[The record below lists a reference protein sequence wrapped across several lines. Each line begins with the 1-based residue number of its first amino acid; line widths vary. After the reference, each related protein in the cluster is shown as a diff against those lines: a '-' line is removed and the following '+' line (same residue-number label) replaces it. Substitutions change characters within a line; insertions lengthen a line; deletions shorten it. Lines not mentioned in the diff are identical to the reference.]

1 MVTAQNLLNEE
12 GSFVLTTPLK
22 IVSFNATADISKT
35 VDIRDL
41 FAKIVFDKDPSVYE
55 VTGRSGQFQP
65 VIKYI
70 PGFPL
75 NVIRPRATP
84 NAVEVKLKSASGSGQ
99 LVVIYKTGKIRLQ
112 GIELDTVTNFV
123 KKYLPTFDRS
133 SVKFNNTTAVFGTNL
148 RFMRLDE
155 MPKMEYEPD
164 ISPFGVL
171 RLKSPKCTFIF
182 TTQGVIHILG
192 ASDVNACFEWIKDYL
207 YKAERY
213 LRVAPTIAQVKTNQ
227 GKVARKG
234 TGLVTRKG
242 TTCPKDRCPDPYSY
256 EGKCK
261 AGYFVRPNPQMF
273 PCCYQS
279 KRIKADEVRRAYQN
293 AGVEMPNS
301 IRRLIGNK
309 SPSPVAASASAA
321 SPSFS
326 PSPSVRTSYDE
337 RGALKIG
344 TRQCS
349 RYTLEQLKHLA
360 ARMKIDTTRLKTK
373 SAICAEI
380 MSRFPPASPSPFSKN
395 FSLNGAN
402 YALTNKNGKLFINR
416 RVPVKNHQAGT
427 KKGAA
432 GPRSGLRECSTIV
445 KADLLKYAKA
455 LGRRLDPKM
464 TKLQIC
470 SELMKSIRRRSP
482 SPRSPSASS
491 SAGLSNFEKS
501 LQRRSPSPRS
511 PKKGKNWYPGSP
523 SRRSPSRSPSASSS
537 AGLSNFERNLVNA
550 MRPKGSPPKKL
561 KKMLNVPVESL

>member
-22 IVSFNATADISKT
+22 IVSFNATADISRT

-41 FAKIVFDKDPSVYE
+41 FAKIVFGKDPSVYE

-84 NAVEVKLKSASGSGQ
+84 NAVEVKLKSAAGSGQ

-123 KKYLPTFDRS
+123 KKYLPTFDS
-133 SVKFNNTTAVFGTNL
+133 ATIKFNNTTAVFGTNL

-192 ASDVNACFEWIKDYL
+192 ATDVDACFEWIKDYL

-309 SPSPVAASASAA
+309 SPSPVAASASA

-373 SAICAEI
+373 TAICAEI
-380 MSRFPPASPSPFSKN
+380 MNRFPPASPSPFRKN

-470 SELMKSIRRRSP
+470 SELMKSLRARSP

-491 SAGLSNFEKS
+491 SAGLSNFERNLVKS
-501 LQRRSPSPRS
+501 LQRRSPSRS
-511 PKKGKNWYPGSP
+511 PNKGSP
-523 SRRSPSRSPSASSS
+523 SRRSASSS
-537 AGLSNFERNLVNA
+537 AGLSNFERNLVNSLQ
-550 MRPKGSPPKKL
+550 RRPKKL
-561 KKMLNVPVESL
+561 KKMINVPVESL

>member
-12 GSFVLTTPLK
+12 SSFVLTTPLK
-22 IVSFNATADISKT
+22 IVSFNATADISRT

-41 FAKIVFDKDPSVYE
+41 FAKIVFGKDPSVYE

-84 NAVEVKLKSASGSGQ
+84 NAVEVKLKSAAGSGQ
-99 LVVIYKTGKIRLQ
+99 LVVIYKTGKVRLQ

-192 ASDVNACFEWIKDYL
+192 ATDVSACFEWIKDYL

-227 GKVARKG
+227 GKVVRKG

-309 SPSPVAASASAA
+309 SPSPVAAS
-321 SPSFS
+321 PSFS

-360 ARMKIDTTRLKTK
+360 ERMKIDTTRLKTK

-380 MSRFPPASPSPFSKN
+380 MNRFPPASPSPFRKN

-470 SELMKSIRRRSP
+470 SELMKSLRKRSP

-491 SAGLSNFEKS
+491 SAGLSNFERNLVKS
-501 LQRRSPSPRS
+501 LQRRSPSRS
-511 PKKGKNWYPGSP
+511 PNKGSP

-550 MRPKGSPPKKL
+550 MRPKKL